1 MSRDLSYM
9 VSIGKVGGRPAAER
23 YYTDTVARGQEDYYS
38 GEGEAEGEWTG
49 TAAQQLGLN
58 GGVDAD
64 DFSALLRG
72 TAPSGDRLRREPDA
86 RSVIGFD
93 LTFSAP
99 KSVSVLYGV
108 GDPAISQ
115 ATREAHDEAVQQA
128 LGYLERAACRT
139 RRGRGGKQHV
149 RGDGLVVATF
159 RHRTS
164 RAGDLQLHTHAVVAN
179 MTRADGRW
187 SALDGRAIYAHART
201 AGFLY
206 QAALRGELSE
216 RLGVEWGPVRRGVAD
231 VQGIDPAVLAHFSR
245 RSKEIRERMDELGAR
260 SAKAA
265 ELAALETR
273 RTKEYD
279 VPVDRLREE
288 WRARAAEHGL
298 SRDELQRVIGRS
310 DVERR
315 APEPLGPTFLD
326 SHEGLTREAST
337 FDRRDVLREW
347 AEAHRDGAPVEDLE
361 WLADRWLASPSAVR
375 LEGST
380 AAPGGARFSTPEM
393 LATERELIDV
403 AERRR
408 GVGTARAER
417 EYIDAALAARPE
429 LAAEQADVVR
439 GLTGS
444 GDGVEVVRAPA
455 GTGKTYALE
464 AARDAWEASGSHVVG
479 CALSARAAVELESQ
493 SGIDSTTIARL
504 QIDLDRGFGLAED
517 DVLIVDEAGMV
528 GSRALAALSRHTD
541 AVGAKLV
548 LVGDDRQLPEI
559 DAGGAFRGLAERV
572 GALEL
577 HETRRQKHEWD
588 RDALARL
595 RVGQIDAW
603 AAPYREAGRLVAR
616 STARATRD
624 ELVAD
629 WWHSARRTDVDAV
642 MIAHRRSDV
651 ADLNERA
658 RALMDADGRLGS
670 TEVEAAGR
678 AFACGDRVLA
688 RHNDRRAGIVNGAR
702 GHVVAVDEEQRSVT
716 VRLQSDRNVVLDSAY
731 LDEGHLDHGYALT
744 AHAAQGATVDR
755 AFVLGSD
762 DLYREWGYTALTRH
776 REEARFYLVSPGSVE
791 RALPGL
797 EPESD
802 DLLQDLT
809 EMLGDSRQKS
819 LAIDVLGDEPL
830 PDADAREGLLAG
842 YHAIV
847 ASERRG
853 ANELAAAE
861 AARAES
867 EARVAVLREERA
879 TVGPFQRH
887 LRSELDI
894 EISANEAACDR
905 WATLAEERRERA
917 VAVRVEREAW
927 LDSNAPALR
936 NALARELASQQHT
949 SLERE
954 NALRDLIAER
964 TYADRPDALGE
975 RDRWA
980 MSAVQFAD
988 IDLELPALEAPGP
1001 DLDMPEFDLGP

>member
-1 MSRDLSYM
+1 M

-23 YYTDTVARGQEDYYS
+23 YYTETVARGQEDYYS

-49 TAAQQLGLN
+49 TGAQQLGLN
-58 GGVDAD
+58 GGVNAD
-64 DFSALLRG
+64 DFSSLLRG
-72 TAPSGDRLRREPDA
+72 TGPSGDRLRREPDA

-139 RRGRGGKQHV
+139 RRGRGGKEHV
-149 RGDGLVVATF
+149 RGEGLVVATF

-231 VQGIDPAVLAHFSR
+231 VQGIDPGVLSHFSR
-245 RSKEIRERMDELGAR
+245 RTKEIRDRLDELGAR

-273 RTKEYD
+273 RRKEYD

-298 SRDELQRVIGRS
+298 GRDELRRVVGRR

-315 APEPLGPTFLD
+315 APEPLDPAFLD
-326 SHEGLTREAST
+326 SHDGLTREAST

-347 AEAHRDGAPVEDLE
+347 AEAHRAGAPVSEVE
-361 WLADRWLASPSAVR
+361 RLADEWLASPSAVR
-375 LEGST
+375 LEHVTT
-380 AAPGGARFSTPEM
+380 APAGPRFSTPEM
-393 LATERELIDV
+393 LATERELIEV
-403 AERRR
+403 AARRQ
-408 GVGTARAER
+408 GEGAGRADPEHV
-417 EYIDAALAARPE
+417 EEALNARPE
-429 LAAEQADVVR
+429 LADEQANVVR
-439 GLTGS
+439 GLTES
-444 GDGVEVVRAPA
+444 GDGVQVVRAPA

-464 AARDAWEASGSHVVG
+464 AARDAWEASGHHVVG

-504 QIDLDRGFGLAED
+504 QLDLDRGYGLAPHN
-517 DVLIVDEAGMV
+517 VLVVDEAGMV
-528 GSRALAALSRHTD
+528 GSRALAALSQN
-541 AVGAKLV
+541 AEAAGAKLV

-559 DAGGAFRGLAERV
+559 DAGGAFRGLADRI

-577 HETRRQKHEWD
+577 HETRRQQHQWD
-588 RDALARL
+588 REALARL
-595 RVGQIDAW
+595 RTGEIDEW
-603 AAPYREAGRLVAR
+603 ASQYRDAGRLVAR
-616 STARATRD
+616 PTARQTRD
-624 ELVAD
+624 ELVTD
-629 WWHSARRTDVDAV
+629 WWSAARGDDTDAV

-658 RALMDADGRLGS
+658 RALMAADGRLGDVG
-670 TEVEAAGR
+670 VEAAGR
-678 AFACGDRVLA
+678 TFACGDRVLA
-688 RHNDRRAGIVNGAR
+688 KHNDRRAGIVNGAR
-702 GHVVAVDEEQRSVT
+702 GHVVAVDDERRSVT
-716 VRLQSDRNVVLDSAY
+716 VQLQTQKSVVLEATY
-731 LDEGHLDHGYALT
+731 LDEGNLDHGYALT

-755 AFVLGSD
+755 TFVLGSD

-776 REEARFYLVSPGSVE
+776 REDARFYLVSPGSVE
-791 RALPGL
+791 RSLPGL
-797 EPESD
+797 EPETD
-802 DLLQDLT
+802 DLIEDLN

-819 LAIDVLGDEPL
+819 LAIDMLDEEAHADVL
-830 PDADAREGLLAG
+830 AR
-842 YHAIV
+842 YRAI
-847 ASERRG
+847 ASQERLR
-853 ANELAAAE
+853 AEELAAAE
-861 AARAES
+861 AARDDAQ
-867 EARVAVLREERA
+867 ARIAGLLDERA
-879 TVGPFQRH
+879 ELGRFQR
-887 LRSELDI
+887 RGRAEVEAGI
-894 EISANEAACDR
+894 AMNEAARER
-905 WATLAEERRERA
+905 WAGEAEACRERA
-917 VAVRVEREAW
+917 DQARSVRDMWLDDNAAEVREA
-927 LDSNAPALR
+927 
-936 NALARELASQQHT
+936 LAAQLTTEGRSATEHA
-949 SLERE
+949 
-954 NALRDLIAER
+954 NALRDLVAER
-964 TYADRPDALGE
+964 RCASEPEPLGARAEWASDAIQLAEMELDGLGQKPPAPDF
-975 RDRWA
+975 D
-980 MSAVQFAD
+980 V
-988 IDLELPALEAPGP
+988 P
-1001 DLDMPEFDLGP
+1001 DFDLGP